1 MNLEINRN
9 VGNVSALSDSI
20 TRSMESAT
28 AEVEEMLKQAQTISD
43 VLERIRAEVEEER
56 HKEES
61 GK

>member
-1 MNLEINRN
+1 
-9 VGNVSALSDSI
+9 
-20 TRSMESAT
+20 MESAT